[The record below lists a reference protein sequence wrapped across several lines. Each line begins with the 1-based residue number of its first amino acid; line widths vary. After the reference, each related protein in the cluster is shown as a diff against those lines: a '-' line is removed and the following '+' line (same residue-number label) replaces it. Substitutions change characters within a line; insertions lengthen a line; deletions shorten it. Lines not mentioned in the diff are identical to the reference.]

1 MSAYSNPDEQGPPG
15 PPPGPIPLTRTN
27 GPPQTAEERQR
38 AANSRADFRKYG
50 YMPPLITPY
59 NPANPYASNN
69 EVGGRR
75 KKKCSS
81 RHKTR
86 KHRSSRRKTRKHRS
100 NKSRRSRK

>member
-75 KKKCSS
+75 KKVFFPTQNA
-81 RHKTR
+81 KTPLFPTQNT
-86 KHRSSRRKTRKHRS
+86 KAPL
-100 NKSRRSRK
+100 